1 MNYID
6 KQVNIF
12 ITIYNMNYIDKQVN
26 RYNNIQ
32 YELYK

>member
-1 MNYID
+1 MNKEI
-6 KQVNIF
+6 N

-26 RYNNIQ
+26 KYNNIQ

>member
-6 KQVNIF
+6 KQVN
-12 ITIYNMNYIDKQVN
+12 K
-26 RYNNIQ
+26 YNNIQ